1 MQAHREEEFK
11 MAGNTQIIGLKT
23 KSSENLLEDL
33 FEQDVTLVSNKRA
46 RSATMYDLYDAEE
59 LVAGFCERCESN
71 ESDEIHEDE
80 DVHSCKGKSCKGCD
94 SGCKT
99 PYFYS
104 VVAPGADFN
113 AALQLKSTGESAAAL
128 DSNDYS
134 EVSEVLYCFDCT
146 PIKFCS
152 TACHQK
158 QWMKTAFFSNASSP
172 CLTVLCK

>member
-1 MQAHREEEFK
+1 MQAHREEFT

-23 KSSENLLEDL
+23 MSGESLLDAC
-33 FEQDVTLVSNKRA
+33 EQDVALVSNKRA
-46 RSATMYDLYDAEE
+46 RSATMYDLYDVEE

-71 ESDEIHEDE
+71 ESDGDE
-80 DVHSCKGKSCKGCD
+80 DDRSCNGKSCKGCE
-94 SGCKT
+94 SGCNT
-99 PYFYS
+99 PDILVIS
-104 VVAPGADFN
+104 PGADFN
-113 AALQLKSTGESAAAL
+113 AALQLKSTGESAAML

-134 EVSEVLYCFDCT
+134 EISEELYCFDCT